1 MKLRTISIS
10 SLGIAAFAAAVL
22 LSFVIWDSRSILVS
36 HDLDGDGTE
45 EKIELKYQ
53 RMDISKSGRVI
64 WTSPKEWSVA
74 ASAVGDS
81 DNDGSVEIN
90 LSVWKTGSY
99 GKFKPFWMEGEDV
112 SRKNHLFVL
121 RLQPDGRMK
130 YAWQSSNLDKPIC
143 GLEVRDF
150 EGDGKNEILV
160 YEGAYGQSDACSSKR
175 QSVWRWRMWNFFR
188 VDD

>member
-1 MKLRTISIS
+1 MKLRTILIS

-22 LSFVIWDSRSILVS
+22 LSFVIWKPSAILVS
-36 HDLDGDGTE
+36 HDLDSDGTE
-45 EKIELKYQ
+45 EKIGLKEQ
-53 RMDISKSGRVI
+53 RMDISKSGEVI
-64 WTSPKEWSVA
+64 WSSPKDWRVTA
-74 ASAVGDS
+74 FAIGDS

-99 GKFKPFWMEGEDV
+99 GKFKPFWMVGEDV
-112 SRKNHLFVL
+112 SKKNHLFIM

-130 YAWQSSNLDKPIC
+130 YTWQSSNLDKPIC
-143 GLEVRDF
+143 ALEIRDF
-150 EGDGKNEILV
+150 EDDGKNEIV
-160 YEGAYGQSDACSSKR
+160 VSEGDYGQRDACSSER